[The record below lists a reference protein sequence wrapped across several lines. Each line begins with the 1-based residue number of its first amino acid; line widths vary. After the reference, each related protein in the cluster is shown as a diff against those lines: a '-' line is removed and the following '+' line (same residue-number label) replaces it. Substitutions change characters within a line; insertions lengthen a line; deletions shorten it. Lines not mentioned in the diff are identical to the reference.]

1 MKQLLMASVAMLAC
15 ALPMSAHA
23 ENTPRPVTAD
33 HRVREVNYSDQ
44 NVIAIRSAFRTATQ
58 IEFAQGEVI
67 KFVAMGDTVSWEV
80 APAENSLFIKPRE
93 RAGGTNLIVVTD
105 YAGQKRNYTFALAA
119 VANGRSSETFYKVRV
134 RYPEQ
139 EAAARREAA
148 ARQQLT
154 QVLAQQNGAIRAALD
169 LGVLEGMRNLNYSVQ
184 GSSEIQPSEVTD
196 NGQFTVLRFPN
207 QREIPAIFTVN
218 PDGSEATASFDV
230 RDEFVVIHGVF
241 RQLRLRRG
249 KVVLCI
255 YNDSP
260 NFYGRDP
267 KTDTA
272 SEVVERK
279 TEN

>member
-1 MKQLLMASVAMLAC
+1 MRKLHTLVAAILTIAMPTIAS
-15 ALPMSAHA
+15 A

-44 NVIAIRSAFRTATQ
+44 NVIAIRSAYRTATQ

-105 YAGQKRNYTFALAA
+105 YAGQKRNYTFALSA
-119 VANGRSSETFYKVRV
+119 VTNSRVAQTYFKVRV

-139 EAAARREAA
+139 DAAALREAT
-148 ARQQLT
+148 ARRQLA
-154 QVLAQQNGAIRAALD
+154 QVLAQQNGAMKAALD
-169 LGVLEGMRNLNYSVQ
+169 LGVLEGARNLNYTVQ
-184 GSSEIQPSEVTD
+184 GASAIQPSEVTD

-241 RQLRLRRG
+241 RELRLRRG

-260 NFYGRDP
+260 SFYGRDP

-272 SEVVERK
+272 SEVVGRQ

>member
-1 MKQLLMASVAMLAC
+1 MRKLHTLVTAILTA
-15 ALPMSAHA
+15 ALPTIASA

-93 RAGGTNLIVVTD
+93 RASGTNLIVVTE
-105 YAGQKRNYTFALAA
+105 YAGQKRNYTFALSAA
-119 VANGRSSETFYKVRV
+119 PNSRAAETYYKVRV

-139 EAAARREAA
+139 EAAALREAN
-148 ARQQLT
+148 ARRQLA
-154 QVLAQQNGAIRAALD
+154 QVLEQQNGAMKAALD
-169 LGVLEGMRNLNYSVQ
+169 LGVLEGIRNLNYTVKGASA
-184 GSSEIQPSEVTD
+184 IQPSEVTD

-230 RDEFVVIHGVF
+230 RDEFVVVHGVF
-241 RQLRLRRG
+241 RELRLRRG

-255 YNDSP
+255 YNDNP

-272 SEVVERK
+272 SEVVDRQ
-279 TEN
+279 TED

>member
-1 MKQLLMASVAMLAC
+1 MRKLHTLVAAILTVAMPTIA
-15 ALPMSAHA
+15 SA
-23 ENTPRPVTAD
+23 ENTPRPVPAD

-93 RAGGTNLIVVTD
+93 RASGTNLIVVTE
-105 YAGQKRNYTFALAA
+105 YAGLKRNYTFALSA
-119 VANGRSSETFYKVRV
+119 VANSRAAETYFKVRV

-139 EAAARREAA
+139 EAAALREAT
-148 ARQQLT
+148 ARRQLA
-154 QVLAQQNGAIRAALD
+154 QVLAQQNGAIKAALD
-169 LGVLEGMRNLNYSVQ
+169 LGVLEGTRNLNYTVKGASA
-184 GSSEIQPSEVTD
+184 IQPSEVTD

-230 RDEFVVIHGVF
+230 RDEFVVVHGVF
-241 RQLRLRRG
+241 RELRLRRG

-255 YNDSP
+255 YNDNP

-272 SEVVERK
+272 SEVVDRQ
-279 TEN
+279 TED